1 MKELIEKLVFEALGE
16 ASMCWSETQK
26 GIFDSNKA
34 TEIGNRL
41 TQAIQALSQSEWVSV
56 EDRLP
61 KNNVGVLVFIPI
73 EDNHITS
80 GMYDYDNKWVLLDDY
95 RLIEDDKQITHWM
108 PLPQQP
114 KLNNHENN

>member
-1 MKELIEKLVFEALGE
+1 MKELIKELTELRDTIQKFGLVDEVIL
-16 ASMCWSETQK
+16 
-26 GIFDSNKA
+26 IH
-34 TEIGNRL
+34 
-41 TQAIQALSQSEWVSV
+41 QAIQALSQSEWINV

-114 KLNNHENN
+114 QTK